1 MMKRYSICIVGGGSR
16 YTPDM
21 LAMLCNQKERFPLK
35 RIVLYDIE
43 KERQEAVGRY
53 AEILFKEYYPEL
65 EEVVY
70 TTDKETAFRDLDF
83 ALMQIRVGR
92 LGMRELDEK
101 ISIRHGCVGQE
112 TCGAGGFAYGL
123 RSIPAIIELVKEI
136 RACSPECWILNYS
149 NPAAIVAEA
158 TKRVFPDDKR
168 IINICDMPIAIMDMY
183 AEVLG
188 KKRRDLEPK
197 YFGLNHF
204 GWFTHIYDKETG
216 EDYLP
221 RLKEILKTPVDV
233 STEPLFEEPSWK
245 ATFQF
250 MSRMISDYDEYL
262 PNTYL
267 QYYLYPRKM
276 LAKQNA
282 DYTRANEVMD
292 GNEKETYE
300 RLHQI
305 IALGKIKGTEYEL
318 TAEVGC
324 HAEYIV
330 DLATALANNTKEIFL
345 IITENKGTVENIDR
359 NMMVEVPCLV
369 GCNGVEPLTV
379 GAVPGFYKG
388 MMEQQYAYEKLTVDA
403 CLEGSKK
410 KAMQALVLNRTVV
423 NTDVAVALLDDLMEV
438 NREYW
443 YEMR

>member
-1 MMKRYSICIVGGGSR
+1 MKHYSICIVGGASR

-21 LAMLCNQKERFPLK
+21 LAMLCNQKERFPLRK
-35 RIVLYDIE
+35 IVLYDIE
-43 KERQEAVGRY
+43 KERQEIVGKY
-53 AEILFKEYYPEL
+53 ARILFKEYYTEL
-65 EEVVY
+65 EEFIV
-70 TTDKETAFRDLDF
+70 TTDKEEAFQDIDF
-83 ALMQIRVGR
+83 ALMQIRAGR
-92 LGMRELDEK
+92 LEMREKDEK
-101 ISIRHGCVGQE
+101 ISIKHGCLGQE

-123 RSIPAIIELVKEI
+123 RSVPAVIGLVKDI
-136 RACSPECWILNYS
+136 RKYSPECWILNYS

-158 TKRVFPDDKR
+158 TKRVFPEDHR

-183 AEVLG
+183 AAILG
-188 KKRRDLEPK
+188 KNRKDLEPR

-204 GWFTHIYDKETG
+204 GWFTHMYDRETG

-221 RLKEILKTPVDV
+221 RLREILKTPVDIR
-233 STEPLFEEPSWK
+233 TEPLFEEPSWK

-250 MSRMISDYDEYL
+250 MSRMIQDFDEYL

-276 LAKQNA
+276 FEKQNP

-292 GNEKETYE
+292 GNEKEVYE
-300 RLHQI
+300 RMNQI
-305 IALGKIKGTEYEL
+305 IGLGHVKGTEYDL

-330 DLATALANNTKEIFL
+330 DLATALANNTKEMFL
-345 IITENKGTVENIDR
+345 LITENKGTIENVDR
-359 NMMVEVPCLV
+359 HMMVEVPCLV
-369 GCNGVEPLTV
+369 GSNGAVPLTV
-379 GAVPGFYKG
+379 GEISSFYKG

-403 CLEGSKK
+403 CLEGSRK

-423 NTDVAVALLDDLMEV
+423 NADTAIALLDDLTEA
-438 NREYW
+438 NKGYW
-443 YEMR
+443 NEMK